1 MCVLKVQNF
10 PISALAGLYD
20 LQPSVLGGEDLGQ
33 IQIGI
38 YPQHFQNILADQIA
52 TKLGN
57 TPKAI
62 RMFLCGWVVHFM
74 ECISFQLHQIH
85 FQSSSRPQVGPML
98 TESEYG
104 FC

>member
-38 YPQHFQNILADQIA
+38 YPQHFQNILAACGSECDMRPNLGTHQRQYGCFYVVGLYILWNVFPSNFIKFIFSLA
-52 TKLGN
+52 PDHKLVQ
-57 TPKAI
+57 
-62 RMFLCGWVVHFM
+62 C
-74 ECISFQLHQIH
+74 
-85 FQSSSRPQVGPML
+85 
-98 TESEYG
+98 
-104 FC
+104 

>member
-20 LQPSVLGGEDLGQ
+20 LQSGVLGGEDLGQ

-38 YPQHFQNILADQIA
+38 YPQHFQNILADQNA

-62 RMFLCGWVVHFM
+62 RMFLCGWSCTFYG
-74 ECISFQLHQIH
+74 IYFLPTSSNSFSVQLPTTSWSNADRI
-85 FQSSSRPQVGPML
+85 
-98 TESEYG
+98 
-104 FC
+104 

>member
-38 YPQHFQNILADQIA
+38 YPQHFQNILADQNAICDQTWEH
-52 TKLGN
+52 TKGN
-57 TPKAI
+57 TDVF
-62 RMFLCGWVVHFM
+62 MWLGCTFYGMYFLPTSSN
-74 ECISFQLHQIH
+74 SFSVQLPTTSWSNADRI
-85 FQSSSRPQVGPML
+85 
-98 TESEYG
+98 
-104 FC
+104 

>member
-38 YPQHFQNILADQIA
+38 YPQHFQNILADQNAICDQTWEH
-52 TKLGN
+52 TKGN
-57 TPKAI
+57 TD
-62 RMFLCGWVVHFM
+62 VFM
-74 ECISFQLHQIH
+74 WLELYILWNVFPSNFIKFIFSLAPDHKLVQC
-85 FQSSSRPQVGPML
+85 
-98 TESEYG
+98 
-104 FC
+104 

>member
-1 MCVLKVQNF
+1 MCVLKVQNL

-20 LQPSVLGGEDLGQ
+20 LQSGVLGGEDPGQ

-38 YPQHFQNILADQIA
+38 YPQHFQNILADQMRPN
-52 TKLGN
+52 LG
-57 TPKAI
+57 THQ
-62 RMFLCGWVVHFM
+62 RQYGCFYVVGVVHFM
-74 ECISFQLHQIH
+74 EYISFQLHQIH